1 MVLLESFKHSWHSN
15 FLNLFFSSKSV
26 RIVWVSF
33 FGMLLKSEENE
44 MVKLDKKGVAEKL
57 TLNNSAGKFLV
68 KN

>member
-1 MVLLESFKHSWHSN
+1 M
-15 FLNLFFSSKSV
+15 

-57 TLNNSAGKFLV
+57 MLNNSAGKFLV

>member
-15 FLNLFFSSKSV
+15 LLNLFFSSKSV